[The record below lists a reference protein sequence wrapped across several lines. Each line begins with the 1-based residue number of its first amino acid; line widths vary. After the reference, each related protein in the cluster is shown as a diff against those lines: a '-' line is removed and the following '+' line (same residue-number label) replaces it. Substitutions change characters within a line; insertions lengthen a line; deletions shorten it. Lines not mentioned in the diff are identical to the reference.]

1 MRHTNHLFVFLA
13 IAIFSTSLS
22 QAEKLK
28 SNVRRTSGLV
38 PYPRIGR
45 NSEMVGF
52 SRSDRAAGLLHFPR
66 VGRSDP
72 ATSNVNFNW
81 YRDPE
86 NDADLQFYNV
96 RDLKLDA
103 GLDQDYEGFTGR
115 SRNKNARDQW
125 IMPERPHADHRPM
138 QKIDEPRP
146 LFAGLQGPRNSQL
159 ALNDYTP
166 RLGRETE
173 F

>member
-1 MRHTNHLFVFLA
+1 MRNANHLFVVLA
-13 IAIFSTSLS
+13 VLIFSTSLN

-28 SNVRRTSGLV
+28 ANVRRTSGLV

-45 NSEMVGF
+45 NAEML
-52 SRSDRAAGLLHFPR
+52 RPRPDRAAGLVQFPR
-66 VGRSDP
+66 VGRSDLP
-72 ATSNVNFNW
+72 ASNVNFNR

-86 NDADLQFYNV
+86 NDGDLQFYNV
-96 RDLKLDA
+96 RDLELDA
-103 GLDQDYEGFTGR
+103 ALDQDYEGFQGR
-115 SRNKNARDQW
+115 SRNKNSRDQW
-125 IMPERPHADHRPM
+125 ITGERSREYRPA

-146 LFAGLQGPRNSQL
+146 LFAQGPRNSQL
-159 ALNDYTP
+159 PLNDYTP

>member
-1 MRHTNHLFVFLA
+1 MRNTNHLFVVLA
-13 IAIFSTSLS
+13 VLIFSTSLS

-28 SNVRRTSGLV
+28 ANVRRTSGLISI
-38 PYPRIGR
+38 PRVGR
-45 NSEMVGF
+45 NAEMLGPRSE
-52 SRSDRAAGLLHFPR
+52 RAAGLVQYPR
-66 VGRSDP
+66 VGRSDLP
-72 ATSNVNFNW
+72 TSNVNFNR

-86 NDADLQFYNV
+86 NDGDLQFYNV
-96 RDLKLDA
+96 RDLELDA
-103 GLDQDYEGFTGR
+103 ALDQDYEGYQGR
-115 SRNKNARDQW
+115 TRNKNVRDQW
-125 IMPERPHADHRPM
+125 ILDRPREYRPL

-146 LFAGLQGPRNSQL
+146 MFAGAQGPRNSQL

>member
-1 MRHTNHLFVFLA
+1 MKNTNHLFVFLA
-13 IAIFSTSLS
+13 VLILSTSLN

-28 SNVRRTSGLV
+28 ANVRRTSGLV

-45 NSEMVGF
+45 NAEMVG
-52 SRSDRAAGLLHFPR
+52 SRTDRAAGLVHYPR

-72 ATSNVNFNW
+72 PTSNVNFNR
-81 YRDPE
+81 YRDSE

-96 RDLKLDA
+96 RDLELDA
-103 GLDQDYEGFTGR
+103 ALDQDYEGFQGR
-115 SRNKNARDQW
+115 SRNKNTRDQW
-125 IMPERPHADHRPM
+125 ITGERPREYRPV

-146 LFAGLQGPRNSQL
+146 LFAQGPRNSQL
-159 ALNDYTP
+159 PLNDYTP
-166 RLGRETE
+166 RLGRDTE